1 MLHTAFRMH
10 DDLQYRPYRPKRS
23 QSALAFWLEC
33 IRAAAHG
40 SAPFANDWQ
49 WVFGNPTVAGVLPA
63 LGAGLLAWIA
73 EHQIL
78 GSFIVAFAAYVVT
91 WICALAIRTLGAA
104 PALYYS
110 EKERANVLAERLTP
124 RMQITF
130 DPHDEGCVHIIPE
143 TERLN
148 TGKRGMIIR
157 VLPKCL
163 TDAPIP
169 DCRGFLNGVYWRAS
183 DADHWQL
190 TALRDQLSLKWST
203 LNIGAAIQ
211 FRKGFLQYLDIGAI
225 DEDGN
230 VLLFAHDQQER
241 GRLVFKKP
249 GLYRL
254 DIVITGSGHEAD
266 IANLSLQLKQTD
278 QWNEPNIK
286 VLG

>member
-1 MLHTAFRMH
+1 
-10 DDLQYRPYRPKRS
+10 
-23 QSALAFWLEC
+23 
-33 IRAAAHG
+33 
-40 SAPFANDWQ
+40 
-49 WVFGNPTVAGVLPA
+49 VFGNPTVAGVLPA

-78 GSFIVAFAAYVVT
+78 GSFIVASAAYVVT

-203 LNIGAAIQ
+203 LDIGAAIQ